1 MSVTLK
7 TMSFDARYF
16 PINRDSFSQILL
28 SFVAMQHSAPSKPHR
43 MHVTYIPLHISRVAD
58 ARHVHPHRISTHC
71 LAVSTMCFVVFRL
84 VARFDIDNFAENKL
98 EAEIGLRRCT
108 FMHIFDKYCGSS
120 TVIDSHVKMYRLFAF
135 MKQYPVCRSISS
147 NLLTSSTT
155 ITKYIL
161 FLSSVINEL
170 QPVWNSRNEMI
181 NRLPHHFAN
190 NVVGSIDT
198 FPIKV
203 YRPSSSSN
211 QSLLYNGKYKYHLY
225 KVLHW

>member
-1 MSVTLK
+1 
-7 TMSFDARYF
+7 
-16 PINRDSFSQILL
+16 
-28 SFVAMQHSAPSKPHR
+28 
-43 MHVTYIPLHISRVAD
+43 
-58 ARHVHPHRISTHC
+58 
-71 LAVSTMCFVVFRL
+71 
-84 VARFDIDNFAENKL
+84 L

-170 QPVWNSRNEMI
+170 QPVWNNRNEMI